1 MVSEV
6 QSEGVWFQRYKV
18 TEVQSDSVW
27 CQRYKVT
34 VCGFRGTK

>member
-6 QSEGVWFQRYKV
+6 QSAGPVV
-18 TEVQSDSVW
+18 SEVQSDSVW
-27 CQRYKVT
+27 FQRYKVT